1 MGTEMRIGI
10 AAGLVIVAATS
21 VYFIYGSDRTDGD
34 LLLTPEKT
42 ASADVKSEAKPRKG
56 RTPATSGQPSR
67 NPHSPRPG
75 ATTSR
80 EVRVANAGAASR
92 TTTNAN
98 RTPAGRHTSPAASST
113 SPGSRVVKPTLSPA
127 NRQTPSQGDRTAGAT
142 GAPVMT
148 TPTPESS
155 STPSRAT
162 PRTTNASPLV
172 LTKSRDIT
180 TAAETRSPVVP
191 PARMPAGSQSTADI
205 KPVSEAGAPG
215 AVASSGAKPTNPA
228 IRNPSTGAGDAT
240 KPAGD
245 NRPIRVATRTT
256 GRSTVK
262 PTPMRSGPTAPR
274 VSTRPE
280 SGANRPIADEP
291 RSIPPRMDV
300 WPRRHTI
307 ASGDTLSDISM
318 QYYGTSRR
326 VDAILKANPEIKG
339 PRSLRIGRQ
348 LVIPKLEDVESS
360 SVVKLTS
367 AGDTSRSA
375 TVRRATASP
384 VVVAPQR
391 RYTVRKGDTFY
402 SIARE
407 LFGSTSRWRE
417 LLEANKE
424 TVSSPSRLKPGMV
437 LVVPR

>member
-1 MGTEMRIGI
+1 
-10 AAGLVIVAATS
+10 
-21 VYFIYGSDRTDGD
+21 
-34 LLLTPEKT
+34 
-42 ASADVKSEAKPRKG
+42 
-56 RTPATSGQPSR
+56 
-67 NPHSPRPG
+67 
-75 ATTSR
+75 
-80 EVRVANAGAASR
+80 
-92 TTTNAN
+92 
-98 RTPAGRHTSPAASST
+98 
-113 SPGSRVVKPTLSPA
+113 
-127 NRQTPSQGDRTAGAT
+127 
-142 GAPVMT
+142 
-148 TPTPESS
+148 
-155 STPSRAT
+155 
-162 PRTTNASPLV
+162 
-172 LTKSRDIT
+172 
-180 TAAETRSPVVP
+180 
-191 PARMPAGSQSTADI
+191 
-205 KPVSEAGAPG
+205 
-215 AVASSGAKPTNPA
+215 
-228 IRNPSTGAGDAT
+228 
-240 KPAGD
+240 
-245 NRPIRVATRTT
+245 
-256 GRSTVK
+256 
-262 PTPMRSGPTAPR
+262 
-274 VSTRPE
+274 
-280 SGANRPIADEP
+280 
-291 RSIPPRMDV
+291 
-300 WPRRHTI
+300 
-307 ASGDTLSDISM
+307 M